1 LFVKQ
6 DYSTSGRAFLRRKAM
21 KSCGALP
28 AGTARPVFVA
38 GVRYKS
44 IFEAWIETGISNVWI
59 WKMLK
64 ASDGFPVVIR
74 RQMVA
79 PEHRVKRRVNN
90 LEDTRI

>member
-1 LFVKQ
+1 VFVKS
-6 DYSTSGRAFLRRKAM
+6 Y
-21 KSCGALP
+21 GALP
-28 AGTARPVFVA
+28 TGTAQPIFVA

-64 ASDGFPVVIR
+64 ASGGFPVVIR

-79 PEHRVKRRVNN
+79 PEHWVKRRVNN
-90 LEDTRI
+90 LEDMRI